1 MPLQYHN
8 IELAL
13 SSPYQ
18 KTTSSDFGAVLLV
31 FLFLPQA
38 IRSIPCKHDISFNLK
53 INLGSKEKLV
63 DEMKIGRQRKR
74 QAPLSSGVVIANL
87 KRREAKWRYQDR
99 GGGEAVVKEDYYFS
113 VVVRRRIPAIPLP
126 IYPLVT
132 LLTTT
137 WTQDEPFKSR
147 GASSPIS
154 DIGLSAFLKVD
165 RFEPSSVFL
174 KASPHHSSLTER
186 APLLLALL
194 FEPTNLSF
202 ETPESFFLSE
212 NHGTSFAPVRPV
224 VASGATL
231 ILQRVSLYGLDTQ
244 FRQMGLNLSFTST
257 RPNDL
262 IGPVTTSQ
270 PPELFAEVLAT
281 HHESTC
287 GKMLFSSC
295 LQLFVDLQSFYIRFL
310 YVASMNAFFFVFQ
323 NFEFLGTPIY
333 PCNFGFF

>member
-1 MPLQYHN
+1 MNHSHSNPKLKCHKKRPIHIPIQ
-8 IELAL
+8 
-13 SSPYQ
+13 
-18 KTTSSDFGAVLLV
+18 LLC
-31 FLFLPQA
+31 
-38 IRSIPCKHDISFNLK
+38 RRRDISSLSNPCL
-53 INLGSKEKLV
+53 SKLFSLFQFCLFSQSSRTFSLV
-63 DEMKIGRQRKR
+63 TIFDGTSI
-74 QAPLSSGVVIANL
+74 LC
-87 KRREAKWRYQDR
+87 DR
-99 GGGEAVVKEDYYFS
+99 
-113 VVVRRRIPAIPLP
+113 VRRRIPAIPLP

-262 IGPVTTSQ
+262 IGPGLSFFKLYQTQ
-270 PPELFAEVLAT
+270 
-281 HHESTC
+281 
-287 GKMLFSSC
+287 
-295 LQLFVDLQSFYIRFL
+295 FVGRFL
-310 YVASMNAFFFVFQ
+310 LSCWMVEDSIVTESRLLWFGLIVTFVKV
-323 NFEFLGTPIY
+323 
-333 PCNFGFF
+333 